1 MDDGSEGK
9 MWIASHVGGASK
21 LNWAADDL
29 HSVFVAA
36 AGVHPCYVFA
46 VVCTQR
52 FAECTISEESV
63 SPACRK
69 LRPACHALS
78 QSATSRPVALSSW
91 RMMPSGMTPD
101 LKSDCQLYD
110 MSKGSHRPFAAI
122 ILRSSVDYK
131 VAADCEPSMHG
142 DFVSG

>member
-21 LNWAADDL
+21 LGSADDL
-29 HSVFVAA
+29 RSVFVAA

-69 LRPACHALS
+69 LHPAWHALS
-78 QSATSRPVALSSW
+78 QSVTSRPVALSS
-91 RMMPSGMTPD
+91 
-101 LKSDCQLYD
+101 
-110 MSKGSHRPFAAI
+110 
-122 ILRSSVDYK
+122 
-131 VAADCEPSMHG
+131 
-142 DFVSG
+142 